1 MAPEISFFGIVK
13 RFKLT
18 GVLGQL
24 YWNHGRIREA
34 GEHERGRTPAVLGY
48 VPQSDYRTNH
58 NESDA
63 AVILG
68 AFCLVAVVS
77 LGVGSFLAC

>member
-1 MAPEISFFGIVK
+1 MRDIFVK

-34 GEHERGRTPAVLGY
+34 GEHERGKTPAVLGY

-58 NESDA
+58 SESDA
-63 AVILG
+63 AVILW
-68 AFCLVAVVS
+68 ALCLVAVVS